1 MPNSYSTQLTLPGYS
16 LPNCKI
22 GENIA
27 ERFVHHSLTV
37 QADIFTTEHND
48 VVLVKTD
55 RPLPFYQFYIVKNG
69 QVNLER
75 SADLPILKVKQ
86 ASQLSSL
93 NENTE
98 LAWVRHPLASL
109 CEHTPEQIN
118 ENWIGKFRF
127 KAEDTAHNIDGL
139 RTPQIGALHA
149 ISAEFSRSTNIEP
162 CTVVLP
168 TGTGKTETMLSTTI
182 YHRCQKVLVLVPSN
196 SLRDQVGDK
205 FKTLG
210 CLPELGVVADDIVFP
225 AVTKIKRGIN
235 SVAEAKE
242 LLAKSNV
249 LIATPQILNSKFSSP
264 EVLTEICESCSH
276 LFVDEAHHISAQKW
290 AEIRDK
296 FKGKRVVQFTATPF
310 RNDTQS
316 LGARIIYNY
325 TMSEAQQAG
334 YFTSVQL
341 EPVEEYFDNK
351 MDEAIA
357 EKALTILK
365 QDRKNGFDH
374 LMMART
380 KTKERAQAVYAL
392 YSKLAPELNPIL
404 VYSTLS
410 KTEQNRRLNELRNK
424 NAKIVVCV
432 DMLGEGY
439 DLPNLKV
446 AAIHDHHKSLAIT
459 LQFIGRFTRISN
471 KENLGTASAVV
482 NIADPGIEGA
492 LQKLYA
498 IDADWDAVLRRLSEN
513 QIEREVRLQEVVDS
527 LKGEG
532 DLHKQLS
539 LWNLRPSFSAML
551 FQTDCHSW
559 NPERFAELS
568 LTHDAF
574 WHAISADENLLVILA
589 LSSTAV
595 KWGNFKDV
603 KDLNYKILMA
613 HWDKD
618 RNGLFIYSNDYK
630 GFKAEKLAEKLC
642 GDSTTLMA
650 GKQIFNV
657 LNEIEYPLVTN
668 LGSAQNGA
676 ISFTQFFGPNVTDG
690 LSDVERSASTLSNIA
705 ALGYENGEKVL
716 WGCSERKGKVW
727 SPKAGSIADWLDWVK
742 AACDKVAFGDTDEA
756 NITRNFLRPNRIEQ
770 PHNSKPISVQW
781 GEQLQQR
788 YEDTVHVYFGTT
800 SHYLYEVDLK
810 VDWNETTKNPVITFE
825 AQGSI
830 SKYELEISGDH
841 NRGYDYRQIDGE
853 TLSIQ
858 FGKSDPEP
866 LIEVMLKDPIY
877 IYYADG
883 SFSYNC
889 YWVEVKDNIGEFNRD
904 NCTAMDWPVDI
915 TNESM
920 GKQKLANSIQ
930 YHTWQSIEK
939 EFDIVVNDDGSGE
952 AADLVA
958 VKSLPDKI
966 ILSLYHC
973 KYSHGAKPGARLND
987 LYEVCGQAQRSV
999 RWKHVGLSYVY
1010 RHIKQRE
1017 SYWHPAGQSRFLKG
1031 DISMLESL
1039 KNRAR
1044 TTPVEFQVTIVQPGM
1059 SKKKATEEMLK
1070 LLGTTELF
1078 IKKTTMAEL
1087 QVWCSE

>member
-1 MPNSYSTQLTLPGYS
+1 MPNTYSTQIIFPAYFFPS
-16 LPNCKI
+16 CKV
-22 GENIA
+22 GENLVEHFA
-27 ERFVHHSLTV
+27 HDSMSVTADVSL
-37 QADIFTTEHND
+37 TEHND
-48 VVLVKTD
+48 IVSVKTD
-55 RPLPFYQFYIVKNG
+55 RQSPFDQLYIVKNG
-69 QVNLER
+69 QVNLD
-75 SADLPILKVKQ
+75 SCDDLPVLKVKVP
-86 ASQLSSL
+86 SQINSL
-93 NENTE
+93 NEETE
-98 LAWVRHPLASL
+98 LVWIRHPLKPIDE
-109 CEHTPEQIN
+109 CTPEQIT

-127 KAEDTAHNIDGL
+127 KTEEIEHGISGL

-182 YHRCQKVLVLVPSN
+182 YHRCHKVLVLVPSN

-210 CLPELGVVADDIVFP
+210 CLPELGVIDDDILFP
-225 AVTKIKRGIN
+225 AVTKIKRRIKT
-235 SVAEAKE
+235 ATEARE

-249 LIATPQILNSKFSSP
+249 LIATPQILTSKYSSP
-264 EVLTEICESCSH
+264 DVLDTICRECSH

-290 AEIRDK
+290 SEIRDK

-334 YFTSVQL
+334 YFTSVELQ
-341 EPVEEYFDNK
+341 PVEEYFENQ
-351 MDEAIA
+351 MDTAIA
-357 EKALTILK
+357 EKALSILR
-365 QDRKNGFDH
+365 QDWEKGYDH

-392 YSKLAPELNPIL
+392 YRKLAPELNPIL

-410 KTEQNRRLNELRNK
+410 KKEQNHRLEALKNK
-424 NAKIVVCV
+424 AAKIVVCV

-439 DLPNLKV
+439 DLPNLKI

-459 LQFIGRFTRISN
+459 LQFIGRFTRVSN

-539 LWNLRPSFSAML
+539 LWNLHPSFSVML
-551 FQTDCHSW
+551 FQTDCQYW
-559 NPERFAELS
+559 NPERFVELS
-568 LTHDAF
+568 FTHDAQ
-574 WHAISADENLLVILA
+574 WHAISTDENLLVILA
-589 LSSTAV
+589 LSSTTV
-595 KWGNFKDV
+595 KWGNFKDI

-613 HWDKD
+613 HWDQE

-630 GFKAEKLAEKLC
+630 GFKVEKLAEKLC
-642 GDSTTLMA
+642 GDSAVVMS

-657 LNEIEYPLVTN
+657 LNGIEYPLVTN

-676 ISFTQFFGPNVTDG
+676 ISFTQFFGPNVTEG
-690 LSDVERSASTLSNIA
+690 LSNVERSTSTLSNIA
-705 ALGYENGEKVL
+705 ALGYEEGEKVL

-727 SPKAGSIADWLDWVK
+727 SPKAGSVADWLDWVK
-742 AACDKVAFGDTDEA
+742 AAWDKVISGDTDEA
-756 NITRNFLRPNRIEQ
+756 NITRDFLRPIRIDQ
-770 PHNSKPISVQW
+770 PHGSKPISVQW

-788 YEDTVHVYFGTT
+788 YEDKVHVYFGTT

-810 VDWNETTKNPVITFE
+810 VDWDEATYNPVITFE
-825 AQGSI
+825 SQGIS
-830 SKYELEISGDH
+830 SKYELEISSDH
-841 NRGYDYRQIDGE
+841 TRGYDYQLLNGE
-853 TLSIQ
+853 QLSIQ
-858 FGKSDPEP
+858 FGNSDPEP
-866 LIEVMLKDPIY
+866 LIDVMVKDPIY

-889 YWVEVKDNIGEFNRD
+889 YWIEVKDNIGEFHRD
-904 NCTAMDWPVDI
+904 NCTVMDWPVNI
-915 TNESM
+915 ANESM
-920 GKQKLANSIQ
+920 GKQKLADSIQ
-930 YHTWQSIEK
+930 YHTWQCIND
-939 EFDIVVNDDGSGE
+939 EFDIIINDDGSGE

-958 VKSLPDKI
+958 VKSLSDKI
-966 ILSLYHC
+966 ILNLYHC
-973 KYSHGAKPGARLND
+973 KYSHGEQPGARLND

-999 RWKHVGLSYVY
+999 RWKHVGLPYVY

-1017 SYWHPAGQSRFLKG
+1017 GHWHRKGYSRFLKG
-1031 DISMLESL
+1031 DIAMLESL

-1044 TTPVEFQVTIVQPGM
+1044 TTPVEFQVFIVQPGM

-1070 LLGTTELF
+1070 LLGTAELF